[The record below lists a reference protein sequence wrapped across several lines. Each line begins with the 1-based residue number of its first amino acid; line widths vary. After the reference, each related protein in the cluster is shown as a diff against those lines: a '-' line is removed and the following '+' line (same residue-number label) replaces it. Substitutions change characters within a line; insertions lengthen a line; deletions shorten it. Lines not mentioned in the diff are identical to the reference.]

1 MSDDATTLHHDER
14 ARASTEE
21 NQRHAAR
28 RSGRAIDCGASTKPQ
43 DDEVISWRQ
52 QAEPCSVRTVLAA
65 GRRLL
70 RGAAAVDL
78 RAIAR
83 RVLALR

>member
-1 MSDDATTLHHDER
+1 MSDDATTMHHDER

-21 NQRHAAR
+21 NQRHTAR

-52 QAEPCSVRTVLAA
+52 QDRAPYGRCWRRDA
-65 GRRLL
+65 GSY
-70 RGAAAVDL
+70 GEQSQS
-78 RAIAR
+78 I
-83 RVLALR
+83 